1 MKKPATKHKPFK
13 IHIGKYGGVRVD
25 PEEFFADPEVLR
37 QVKLMREY
45 DILGRKRDSK
55 KPPSGESK

>member
-1 MKKPATKHKPFK
+1 MKKPAPKFKPFNVR
-13 IHIGKYGGVRVD
+13 IGKYGGVSVD

-45 DILGRKRDSK
+45 DILGRKRDPK
-55 KPPSGESK
+55 KQPAGESK